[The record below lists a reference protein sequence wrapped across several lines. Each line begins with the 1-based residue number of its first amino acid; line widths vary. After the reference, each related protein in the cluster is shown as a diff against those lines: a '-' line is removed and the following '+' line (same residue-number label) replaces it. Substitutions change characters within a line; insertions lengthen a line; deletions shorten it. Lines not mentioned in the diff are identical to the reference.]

1 MPESKDEEQ
10 KRKLRELEGKN
21 VAHYSVL
28 LGAFIQT
35 KMDRD
40 KMLVTLSSAG
50 IGLLIAVLT
59 AVGVTYMWEGVLYAV
74 ALLAFGITIVSLIRV
89 LDLNSK
95 FIEEQ
100 LRGSDSGTKIKL
112 RRLDRLSWICFAVAL
127 LSIVTLGSTSGIMHL
142 IETGD
147 TGMTDE
153 QSLPDSN
160 QEKPKEQKSLDGLE
174 RLKPE
179 TQVEPEPAS
188 NGGDAPKQKD
198 GEGSGVQR
206 SPD

>member
-1 MPESKDEEQ
+1 MPELKDEEQ

-28 LGAFIQT
+28 LSAFIQT

-74 ALLAFGITIVSLIRV
+74 ALLAFGTTIVSLIWV
-89 LDLNSK
+89 FDLNSK

-100 LRGSDSGTKIKL
+100 LRGSDSETKIKL
-112 RRLDRLSWICFAVAL
+112 RRLDRLSLICFTVAL
-127 LSIVTLGSTSGIMHL
+127 LSIVILGSTSGIIHL
-142 IETGD
+142 TGD
-147 TGMTDE
+147 TGMTTE
-153 QSLPDSN
+153 QPLPDSN
-160 QEKPKEQKSLDGLE
+160 QEKQPEKKSLDGLE

-179 TQVEPEPAS
+179 TQVEPVPAS
-188 NGGDAPKQKD
+188 NGGDVAEQKD
-198 GEGSGVQR
+198 GDEGLGAQR